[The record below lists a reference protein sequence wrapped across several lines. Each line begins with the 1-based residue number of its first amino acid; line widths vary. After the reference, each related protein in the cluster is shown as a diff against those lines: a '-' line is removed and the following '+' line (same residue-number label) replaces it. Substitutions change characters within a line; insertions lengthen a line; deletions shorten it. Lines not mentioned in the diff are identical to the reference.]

1 MSFLERK
8 DNEWLNAAVDR
19 EARAQRILVL
29 DSSRLKSA
37 WALGITGV
45 GLPIAIIGQIT
56 GRSSGG
62 VGFCL
67 VFFSVL
73 FSFAEIQR
81 ELRLLKL
88 VDRMQPSQQLDFE
101 P

>member
-45 GLPIAIIGQIT
+45 G
-56 GRSSGG
+56 
-62 VGFCL
+62 FCL

-88 VDRMQPSQQLDFE
+88 VDRMQPSQQRDFE